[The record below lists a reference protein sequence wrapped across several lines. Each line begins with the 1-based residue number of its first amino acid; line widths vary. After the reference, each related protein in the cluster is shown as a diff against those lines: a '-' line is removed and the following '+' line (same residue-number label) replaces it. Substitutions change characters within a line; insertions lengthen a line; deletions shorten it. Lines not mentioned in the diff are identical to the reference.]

1 MEFSKQKLIK
11 NIELSY
17 KKLRQQFDGISVE
30 LASEKLLEGQVKG
43 EKMSICDLLAYLVG
57 WGETMISWDNYLKQ
71 TGKIPPIP
79 SSGWGEIA
87 KDFYKKYEDYD
98 FEELLNLFDTTVQEI
113 VKIFSENSDEIMD
126 QIWYVTKSSGRE
138 YSYARLV
145 NFNTAA
151 SYKNAYNRI
160 AKWKKGDS

>member
-71 TGKIPPIP
+71 TGAYMP
-79 SSGWGEIA
+79 GWRQLP
-87 KDFYKKYEDYD
+87 DPYT
-98 FEELLNLFDTTVQEI
+98 LFQNH
-113 VKIFSENSDEIMD
+113 FLF
-126 QIWYVTKSSGRE
+126 Q
-138 YSYARLV
+138 L
-145 NFNTAA
+145 
-151 SYKNAYNRI
+151 AYHL
-160 AKWKKGDS
+160 S